1 MTRLGPLCITLL
13 LGTAPALATSQT
25 GAEKGEPAAVPL
37 APPASQSE
45 AGKGQP
51 TAAPLA
57 PPTSPSGTEAGQP
70 SAPLSPP
77 SLREDSPAHLPEGFA
92 LTEPVVVELELT
104 VSEAGEVTD
113 ARLVGDAPPELA
125 AAALHAATR
134 LLFHPATSGGAPV
147 AVRLPFSYRFEPPAQ
162 GPRALLTGRVRQ
174 KGTRKPLAGATVRAN
189 EVTTETDAQGLFRL
203 ELPPGTFMLKVS
215 APGHRLLVLNETLEE
230 RQHLDV
236 LYSLEPL
243 SVNPYETVVRAD
255 RPRTEVSRVTLH
267 DQELREVPGTM
278 GDPFRVVMLMPG
290 VTTLASG
297 LSYPVVRGVQPS
309 ASAFYVDGVRVPF
322 LYHLMVGGAVVH
334 PDLID
339 TLDFQVGVPSARYG
353 SLLGGAVDAHV
364 SRPREKSLRGSAYAD
379 LINSGVFIEVPFEE
393 TGTTVT
399 AAARVSYTGL
409 IVTRIANSLTG
420 PESYSVG
427 GKTYTDPGEPKLYAD
442 YWDYQ
447 ARVEQRVGEGRLRLL
462 ALGTSDA
469 VGMTARI
476 PEQDSGGVG
485 LLFHR
490 VDLRGRH
497 PFAGGE
503 AELGL
508 TLGYDRLGINFSQ
521 GADNPGSYELRQ
533 GSVALRAG
541 YTRELSPA
549 LALELFGQLER
560 RNADLVATGLFRP
573 VGPIDGRDAYNRSGI
588 LATFAGVGAQLTVK
602 PGARWTLVPG
612 VRLDSYHGFGLDT
625 HVAVEPRLAVRHALT
640 DALTLKAGAGL
651 YHQPATVLLPVPAG
665 EMLAL
670 ERGLQRAV
678 QLSTGAEW
686 RPSPEM
692 ELSAEAYFN
701 PLVRTLEFNFEDVV
715 SNVRRRGLEAADVQG
730 RGYTY
735 GLELMAR
742 RPLGRRWF
750 GWVTYGFNQSRR
762 FERYSRLG
770 PQGEELGQA
779 EGYLPYVFEQA
790 HSVNAALSYR
800 FDFVTLG
807 AVAHFNTGR
816 PESGQFGYRTRR
828 EGTNADGE
836 AEWMP
841 VDRGSVDRLP
851 PFFRLDV
858 RASHSWV
865 FENFVLDA
873 YLDVFNVTA
882 RSEVLAFEYGY
893 GAPPGQPVR
902 PKKTKVGFPV
912 ILPTLGAKGTF

>member
-1 MTRLGPLCITLL
+1 MTRLGSFFLPLVLCTAS
-13 LGTAPALATSQT
+13 APALAT
-25 GAEKGEPAAVPL
+25 PR
-37 APPASQSE
+37 SE
-45 AGKGQP
+45 AGEAKVP
-51 TAAPLA
+51 TRSLV
-57 PPTSPSGTEAGQP
+57 PPVPGESTSGPPS
-70 SAPLSPP
+70 SAPLVPP
-77 SLREDSPAHLPEGFA
+77 ILREDAPARLPEGLH
-92 LTEPVVVELELT
+92 LTAPVVVELELT
-104 VSEAGEVTD
+104 VDEAGDVTGV
-113 ARLVGDAPPELA
+113 RLVGDAPPELA
-125 AAALHAATR
+125 AAALHAAPR
-134 LLFHPATSGGAPV
+134 LRFHPATSGGAPV
-147 AVRLPFSYRFEPPAQ
+147 AVRLPFSYRFEPQAPQ
-162 GPRALLTGRVRQ
+162 GPRTLLTGRVRQ
-174 KGTRKPLAGATVRAN
+174 KGTRKPLAGATVRAG
-189 EVTTETDAQGLFRL
+189 EASAETDAQGLFRL
-203 ELPPGTFMLKVS
+203 EPPPGTSELKIT
-215 APGHRLLVLNETLEE
+215 APGHRLLVLKETLEE

-236 LYSLEPL
+236 LYALEPL
-243 SVNPYETVVRAD
+243 SINPYETVVRAD

-267 DQELREVPGTM
+267 EQELREVPGTM
-278 GDPFRVVMLMPG
+278 GDPFRVIMLMPG

-309 ASAFYVDGVRVPF
+309 ASAFSVDGVRVPF

-334 PDLID
+334 PDFID
-339 TLDFQVGVPSARYG
+339 TLDFQVGVPSARHG

-364 SRPREKSLRGSAYAD
+364 SRPREEGVRGSAYAD
-379 LINSGVFIEVPFEE
+379 LIHSGVFLEVPFTG

-409 IVTRIANSLTG
+409 IVTRIANSITG
-420 PESYSVG
+420 PSSYTSPNG
-427 GKTYTDPGEPKLYAD
+427 QTYTDPGEPKVYAD
-442 YWDYQ
+442 SWDYQ

-469 VGMTARI
+469 VGLTART
-476 PEQDSGGVG
+476 PEQDAGGVG

-503 AELGL
+503 AEAGL
-508 TLGYDRLGINFSQ
+508 TYGYDRLGLNFAR
-521 GADNPGSYELRQ
+521 GADAPGSYELRQ
-533 GSVALRAG
+533 SSLALRASH
-541 YTRELSPA
+541 TRELSPA
-549 LALELFGQLER
+549 AALEVFGQLER
-560 RNADLVATGLFRP
+560 RSADLIATGLFRP
-573 VGPIDGRDAYNRSGI
+573 VGPVDGKDAYHRPGI
-588 LATFAGVGAQLTVK
+588 LATFAGVGAQLTLR
-602 PGARWTLVPG
+602 PSARWTLVPG

-625 HVAVEPRLAVRHALT
+625 HVALEPRLAVRHALT

-678 QLSTGAEW
+678 QLSAGAEW
-686 RPSPEM
+686 RPAPEV

-701 PLVRTLEFNFEDVV
+701 PLLRTLEFNFEDVV
-715 SNVRRRGLEAADVQG
+715 SNLRRRGLEAEDVQG

-735 GLELMAR
+735 GLGLMAR

-750 GWVTYGFNQSRR
+750 GWLTYGFNQSRR
-762 FERYSRLG
+762 FERYSKLG
-770 PQGEELGQA
+770 PNGEELGQA
-779 EGYLPYVFEQA
+779 EGYLPYAFEQA

-828 EGTNADGE
+828 EGTTADGE

-841 VDRGSVDRLP
+841 VSRDAVDRLP

-858 RASHSWV
+858 RASRSWV
-865 FENFVLDA
+865 FDSFVLDA

-882 RSEVLAFEYGY
+882 RSEVLTHEYGY
-893 GAPPGQPVR
+893 GTPPDAPSGL
-902 PKKTKVGFPV
+902 KKSRIGVPV
-912 ILPTLGAKGTF
+912 ILPTLGVKGTF